1 MSGSFSTEGYSTSG
15 PNRGQ
20 HPSRLSL
27 LNPQRSILKNSLA
40 TTTTTA
46 KTKPF
51 STVRDTGVS
60 TIPPLTQNATKELT
74 ELERRRS
81 SQLDNFVR
89 KLSFQ
94 EMEMTSKRNSFHRNT
109 GFSTI
114 HSLGGTVS
122 ASSEENEILDMEKNE
137 IHNKITFKSTANS
150 IRQSLLSLMSARSVS
165 SGNSGAG
172 YSGMSHLSSG
182 TINGRGSF
190 MQNSAVER
198 QRKYSDTD
206 SLERYV

>member
-27 LNPQRSILKNSLA
+27 LNPQHPILNNSLA

-46 KTKPF
+46 KTKLF

-60 TIPPLTQNATKELT
+60 KIPPLTQNATKKLT

-94 EMEMTSKRNSFHRNT
+94 EMAMTSKRNSFHRNT

-114 HSLGGTVS
+114 HSVG

-198 QRKYSDTD
+198 QRKYSDVD